1 MGATVQGELLRSNC
15 MTGKNSE
22 ANCPGE
28 NFLAG
33 NHPGSSF
40 PGRMSKYPN
49 LSHISG
55 TPRIKY

>member
-15 MTGKNSE
+15 MTGKISG
-22 ANCPGE
+22 ANCPGG
-28 NFLAG
+28 NFLVG

-40 PGRMSKYPN
+40 PGRMYRYPN